1 MKIKL
6 KKLLLSLQNHNIE
19 ETELTNQSNP
29 IFEEKLKNIGW
40 NERKIYRADNDFV
53 SNITLMNKNITLGGD
68 ITKEYIIKDV
78 DVNEINKI
86 IELLEDYFSKG
97 SLMPKSTKS
106 RHTALV
112 EEAEIQR
119 SWENSIMSGLR
130 YVGTK
135 KLINY

>member
-1 MKIKL
+1 MKKIITKNEN
-6 KKLLLSLQNHNIE
+6 KTQEKLLLSLQNHNIE

-97 SLMPKSTKS
+97 SLMPKSTK
-106 RHTALV
+106 
-112 EEAEIQR
+112 
-119 SWENSIMSGLR
+119 
-130 YVGTK
+130 
-135 KLINY
+135 